1 MMLCA
6 QVDDKNKKEYIK
18 VFSRRYREIFVT
30 KATLVDKREREAFIL
45 RASRTTKSPW
55 KVGGLPACLFA
66 DYGSNLG
73 EQALELGMRTKMQCP
88 IELLAHPFD

>member
-1 MMLCA
+1 MMHCA

-45 RASRTTKSPW
+45 RASRT
-55 KVGGLPACLFA
+55 GGLPACLFA

-73 EQALELGMRTKMQCP
+73 EQAPELEMRTKMQCP